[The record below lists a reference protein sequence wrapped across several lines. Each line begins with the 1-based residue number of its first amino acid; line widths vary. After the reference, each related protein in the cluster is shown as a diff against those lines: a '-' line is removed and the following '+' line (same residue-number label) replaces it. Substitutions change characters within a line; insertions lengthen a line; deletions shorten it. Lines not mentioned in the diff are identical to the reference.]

1 MSGRNLKGAKVI
13 GVSQE
18 KAQLPKYGDRPGWRM
33 DKPGTLRGNTGAG
46 VQLKEASKSLL
57 HEPEPTWA
65 KVQYRDLVDEKLL
78 TITPVNPPADP
89 AKPPLDI
96 YKVSWNEG
104 SFIIR
109 GLKPLVEA
117 AHVVL
122 RADVTYELTT
132 EIGEDE
138 GGALVW
144 GSWTKATLVPRT
156 VSAKAP
162 GQGSDSDEDEDEEEE
177 EGLGD
182 SDVAAGN
189 QP

>member
-1 MSGRNLKGAKVI
+1 MSGRNLMGAKVI
-13 GVSQE
+13 GVSPD

-33 DKPGTLRGNTGAG
+33 DKPGTLGGNTGAG
-46 VQLKEASKSLL
+46 VQLKEASRSRL
-57 HEPEPTWA
+57 HEPEVTWA
-65 KVQYRDLVDEKLL
+65 KVQFHDLTDEKLL
-78 TITPVNPPADP
+78 VVTPVNPPADL
-89 AKPPLDI
+89 AQPPLDT

-122 RADVTYELTT
+122 RSDVTYELTT

-138 GGALVW
+138 GGAVVW

-156 VSAKAP
+156 VSTKTP
-162 GQGSDSDEDEDEEEE
+162 GQGANPDEDEDDAP
-177 EGLGD
+177 GD
-182 SDVAAGN
+182 SEVAAGN